1 MNYSSYSEFAI
12 KRKEL
17 YEGKVT
23 KIPCP
28 ECSGGYISKSND
40 PKKKSN
46 NTFYCDKC
54 NMKIIVN

>member
-28 ECSGGYISKSND
+28 ECSGGYISKSNY
-40 PKKKSN
+40 PKKRA
-46 NTFYCDKC
+46 
-54 NMKIIVN
+54 IIHFTAINAT

>member
-28 ECSGGYISKSND
+28 ECSGGYINIGVQGVQ
-40 PKKKSN
+40 
-46 NTFYCDKC
+46 TR
-54 NMKIIVN
+54 

>member
-12 KRKEL
+12 KRKE
-17 YEGKVT
+17 T

>member
-28 ECSGGYISKSND
+28 ECSGGYISKKVMIL
-40 PKKKSN
+40 KKEQ
-46 NTFYCDKC
+46 
-54 NMKIIVN
+54 

>member
-28 ECSGGYISKSND
+28 ECSGGYISND
-40 PKKKSN
+40 PKKRA
-46 NTFYCDKC
+46 
-54 NMKIIVN
+54 IIHFTAINAT